1 MFLSKD
7 ALLPMLSLDYDD
19 IIMAVV
25 VDRNAE
31 MMVEEIVSKLRAQ

>member
-1 MFLSKD
+1 
-7 ALLPMLSLDYDD
+7 MLSLDYDD